1 MKKLNYH
8 QLREMWLG
16 FYRDRGHA
24 VIPSASVVSENDG
37 STLFTVA
44 GMQPLAPYL
53 LGEKH
58 PAGKRLVNLQKCVR
72 TSDIECVGDASHY
85 TFFEMMGNWSLGDY
99 FKKEKIAWTFEFI
112 TSPKYLD
119 VNKDL
124 ISATCFEGDENA
136 PRDLESAKYWE
147 EAGIPKERIYFQP
160 KSENWWGLDSG
171 GPCGPCSEVYMDTGK
186 AKCSAGCNP
195 SCSCG
200 KYIEIGNDV
209 FMEYVNIGGKITPAK
224 QRNVDTGVSIERAL
238 IMCNGLKSGYET
250 DVFAPAIKILG
261 GDSTSARIVDE
272 HIRAAMFI
280 ITDGVIPSNTGA
292 GYVLRRLIRR
302 AVRESRKLSFN
313 SFAALIDTYIEL
325 HGRYYKFDKAN
336 ILKVLMDEV
345 AKFEKTLE
353 QGIKEFEK
361 VTFHLKRH
369 CEEPQA
375 TRQSPVLSGKTA
387 FRLYETYG
395 FPIELTQELAK
406 EHNLAINMDEYEE
419 AKVKHA
425 ALSTTASAG
434 AFKGGL
440 ADTTDATARLHTA
453 THLLLHVLREIYG
466 KDVMQKGSNITPER
480 LRFDF
485 NIAHK
490 LESPEIAEIE
500 KRVNAYIKQN
510 LKVSVQEMSP
520 EQAKNLGA
528 IGSFAD
534 RYGDVVKV
542 YSVGNV
548 SKEICGG
555 PHAANTGA
563 LGTFKI
569 IKEESVSAGVRRI
582 KATLS

>member
-8 QLREMWLG
+8 QLREMWLE
-16 FYRDRGHA
+16 FYRERGHS
-24 VIPSASVVSENDG
+24 VIPSASLVPENDG
-37 STLFTVA
+37 SVLFTTA
-44 GMQPLAPYL
+44 GMHPLVPYL

-58 PAGKRLVNLQKCVR
+58 PAGKRLTNIQKCVR
-72 TSDIECVGDASHY
+72 TNDIENVSDNRHC
-85 TFFEMMGNWSLGDY
+85 TFLEMMGNWSLGDY
-99 FKKEKIAWTFEFI
+99 FKKEKIAWSFEFI
-112 TSPKYLD
+112 TSPKYMG

-124 ISATCFEGDENA
+124 ISVTCFEGDENA
-136 PRDLESAKYWE
+136 PRDTESAKYWE
-147 EAGIPKERIYFQP
+147 QAGIPKDRIYFLP

-171 GPCGPCSEVYMDTGK
+171 GPCGPCSEMFMDTGK
-186 AKCSAGCNP
+186 EKCSKNCNP
-195 SCSCG
+195 SCDCG
-200 KYIEIGNDV
+200 KYIEVGNDV
-209 FMEYVNIGGKITPAK
+209 FMEYVNADGKITLAK
-224 QRNVDTGVSIERAL
+224 QRNVDTGMGIERML
-238 IMCNGLKSGYET
+238 VMCNGFENIYET
-250 DVFAPAIKILG
+250 EIFAPAIKILG
-261 GDSTSARIVDE
+261 GDCAEARIVAE

-280 ITDGVIPSNTGA
+280 ITDGVIPGNTGA

-302 AVRESRKLSFN
+302 AVRMAKKLSFSN
-313 SFAALIDTYIEL
+313 YKAILDTYIEV

-336 ILKVLMDEV
+336 IMKVLTDEV

-353 QGIKEFEK
+353 QGIREFEK
-361 VTFHLKRH
+361 VAKY
-369 CEEPQA
+369 A
-375 TRQSPVLSGKTA
+375 VDNKLSGKTA

-406 EHNLAINMDEYEE
+406 EHGLAINMNEYEE

-466 KDVMQKGSNITPER
+466 DVTQKGSNITPER

-485 NIAHK
+485 NIGHK
-490 LESPEIAEIE
+490 PENREIAEIE
-500 KRVNAYIKQN
+500 RRVNAYIKQN
-510 LKVSVQEMSP
+510 LDVKVQEMP
-520 EQAKNLGA
+520 FEQAKQLGA

-534 RYGDVVKV
+534 RYGTIVKV
-542 YSVGNV
+542 YSIGNV
-548 SKEICGG
+548 SCEICGG
-555 PHAANTGA
+555 PHAQNTGT

-582 KATLS
+582 KATLA

>member
-1 MKKLNYH
+1 MKKLDYH

-16 FYRDRGHA
+16 FYRERGHA
-24 VIPSASVVSENDG
+24 VIPSSSLVPENDG
-37 STLFTVA
+37 SVLFTTA
-44 GMQPLAPYL
+44 GMQPLVPYL

-58 PAGKRLVNLQKCVR
+58 PAGRRLVNLQKCVR
-72 TSDIECVGDASHY
+72 TNDIESVGDASHY

-119 VNKDL
+119 VDKNL
-124 ISATCFEGDENA
+124 ISATCFAGDENA
-136 PRDLESAKYWE
+136 PRDIESAKYWE
-147 EAGIPKERIYFQP
+147 QAGIPKERIWFLP
-160 KSENWWGLDSG
+160 KSDNWWGLDSG

-186 AKCSAGCNP
+186 AKCSEKCNP
-195 SCSCG
+195 SCDCG

-250 DVFAPAIKILG
+250 DVFAPAIKVLG
-261 GDSTSARIVDE
+261 GDCAESRVVAE
-272 HIRAAMFI
+272 HIRAATFI
-280 ITDGVIPSNTGA
+280 ITDGVVPGNTGA

-302 AVRESRKLSFN
+302 AVRMAKKLGFGN
-313 SFAALIDTYIEL
+313 FEALIDIYIGI
-325 HGRYYKFDKAN
+325 HGRYYKFNKAN
-336 ILKVLMDEV
+336 ILKVLSDEV
-345 AKFEKTLE
+345 AKFGKTLE

-361 VTFHLKRH
+361 VAKYALDGK
-369 CEEPQA
+369 
-375 TRQSPVLSGKTA
+375 LSGKTV

-406 EHNLAINMDEYEE
+406 EHNLAINMSEYEE
-419 AKVKHA
+419 AKTKHA
-425 ALSTTASAG
+425 ALSATASAG

-466 KDVMQKGSNITPER
+466 NDVVQRGSNITPER

-485 NIAHK
+485 NVSHK
-490 LESPEIAEIE
+490 LESDEVAEVQR
-500 KRVNAYIKQN
+500 RVNEYIRQN
-510 LKVSVQEMSP
+510 LKVDVKEMP
-520 EQAKNLGA
+520 FKQAKQLGA

-534 RYGDVVKV
+534 RYSDTVKV
-542 YSVGNV
+542 YSIGNV
-548 SKEICGG
+548 SREICGG
-555 PHAANTGA
+555 PHAASTGT

-582 KATLS
+582 KAVLS